1 MSSKILTWLLIVSVA
16 INVLFLIGPVVVV
29 ADQFGITT
37 GIMIGYSD
45 SLIAQYVKEGALPI
59 MLPKGIGVKS
69 NISADEF
76 LYTRVDEH
84 HATLRSRVDHP
95 LPFITTYIG
104 CDINVENCDLSAY
117 RNEEDGKDPEC
128 R

>member
-1 MSSKILTWLLIVSVA
+1 MSSKILTWLLVVSVA
-16 INVLFLIGPVVVV
+16 INVLFLLGPVAVV
-29 ADQFGITT
+29 ADQFAITT

-45 SLIAQYVKEGALPI
+45 SLIAQYAREGALPI
-59 MLPKGIGVKS
+59 MLPKRSIKS

-76 LYTRVDEH
+76 LYTRVDEN
-84 HATLRSRVDHP
+84 HATLRSRVNHP

-117 RNEEDGKDPEC
+117 RYEETGRAPEC